1 MTITVNGVVDS
12 SKTVKLL
19 PTKQSGVSVS
29 PTNVS
34 PVLSSVLTV
43 TLESTYPETL
53 TVDSLN
59 VVLVKKTDVSV
70 TRPLYVISV
79 DDAAKTIKI
88 KYPGA
93 DSGDYFVQVTSKS
106 IGRIDKSQLALK
118 VYGKVTNFS
127 PLSGSALGGTL
138 VTIDGENF
146 STDPL
151 DNPVKVGKQ
160 YCLVETST
168 PTQIVCRTMETG
180 SVTEVPDAEV
190 IVFLRTSEEAQS
202 DVPM

>member
-1 MTITVNGVVDS
+1 VTITVNGVVDS
-12 SKTVKLL
+12 SKTVMLL
-19 PTKQSGVSVS
+19 STKQNGVSVS

-53 TVDSLN
+53 TVDSLSAA
-59 VVLVKKTDVSV
+59 LVKQTDVSV
-70 TRPLYVISV
+70 TRPLYIISV

-118 VYGKVTNFS
+118 VYGKITNFS
-127 PLSGSALGGTL
+127 P
-138 VTIDGENF
+138 
-146 STDPL
+146 
-151 DNPVKVGKQ
+151 
-160 YCLVETST
+160 
-168 PTQIVCRTMETG
+168 
-180 SVTEVPDAEV
+180 
-190 IVFLRTSEEAQS
+190 
-202 DVPM
+202 

>member
-1 MTITVNGVVDS
+1 MTIKVNGVVDS
-12 SKTVKLL
+12 SKTVMLL
-19 PTKQSGVSVS
+19 STKQNGVSVS

-53 TVDSLN
+53 TVDSLS
-59 VVLVKKTDVSV
+59 VALVKQTDVSV

-168 PTQIVCRTMETG
+168 LTQIVCRTMET
-180 SVTEVPDAEV
+180 SSSAEVPDAEL

-202 DVPM
+202 DVPT